1 MDTINIE
8 ISLYQNCNF
17 CSKTY
22 NSYSSRGYYL
32 IWLKTKFL
40 FRWVMF
46 KNDEIKLALNTELL
60 MTDDRSN
67 NQYINFSYNCPEL
80 GEKIGQEYDIW

>member
-1 MDTINIE
+1 
-8 ISLYQNCNF
+8 
-17 CSKTY
+17 
-22 NSYSSRGYYL
+22 
-32 IWLKTKFL
+32 
-40 FRWVMF
+40 MF